1 MCRSSLS
8 PAGRPLWPARPGAG
22 RPHAGTNLP
31 VPADGGDDT
40 AALNLG
46 ETELATLEAMKTR
59 LTSDPDVDP
68 PTGAEL
74 GERKA

>member
-1 MCRSSLS
+1 M
-8 PAGRPLWPARPGAG
+8 
-22 RPHAGTNLP
+22 
-31 VPADGGDDT
+31 PADGGDDT